1 MKVLIIDDE
10 ARITRGVQKYFEQAG
25 FETVPAFDG
34 PTGLARARSEKP
46 DLIILDLML
55 PGMDGLELCR
65 TLRRESN
72 VPIIMLTARVEESEQ
87 LLGLDLG
94 ADDYV
99 TKPFSPRM
107 LVARARAVL
116 RRSQLAQTELAPESI
131 RFGNVVFD
139 VNTRQCTV
147 AGQPVPLTP
156 TEFEIL
162 LTLVRGRGRVLSRAQ
177 LLEATSLGY
186 YEGFERTIDVHI
198 HNLRRKLE
206 PDPTN
211 PRHIRTVFGVG
222 YRFTEN
228 PEAESA

>member
-34 PTGLARARSEKP
+34 PSGLARARSEKP
-46 DLIILDLML
+46 DLIILDVML
-55 PGMDGLELCR
+55 PGMDGMEVCR
-65 TLRRESN
+65 TLRQESA
-72 VPIIMLTARVEESEQ
+72 VPIIMLTARVEETDE
-87 LLGLDLG
+87 LMGLELG

-107 LVARARAVL
+107 LVAHARAVL
-116 RRSQLAQTELAPESI
+116 RRNQLAQPQEMTERYA
-131 RFGNVVFD
+131 FGKVVFN
-139 VNTRQCTV
+139 VGTRECLV
-147 AGQPVPLTP
+147 DGQAISLTP

-162 LTLVRGRGRVLSRAQ
+162 LTLVRARGRVLSRAQ
-177 LLEATSLGY
+177 LLESTSLGY
-186 YEGFERTIDVHI
+186 YDGFERTIDVHI

-206 PDPTN
+206 PDPVN
-211 PRHIRTVFGVG
+211 PRYIRTVFGAG

-228 PEAESA
+228 PEAE

>member
-34 PTGLARARSEKP
+34 PSGLARARSEKP
-46 DLIILDLML
+46 DLIILDVML
-55 PGMDGLELCR
+55 PGMDGLEVCR
-65 TLRRESN
+65 TLRQESA
-72 VPIIMLTARVEESEQ
+72 VPIIMLTARVEETDE
-87 LLGLDLG
+87 LLGLELG
-94 ADDYV
+94 ADDYI

-107 LVARARAVL
+107 LVAHARAVL
-116 RRSQLAQTELAPESI
+116 RRNQLAQPQEAMESY
-131 RFGNVVFD
+131 RFGNVLFNVGARECL
-139 VNTRQCTV
+139 VN
-147 AGQPVPLTP
+147 GQAISLTP

-177 LLEATSLGY
+177 LLESTSLGY
-186 YEGFERTIDVHI
+186 YDGFERTIDVHI

-206 PDPTN
+206 ADPTN
-211 PRHIRTVFGVG
+211 PRHIRTVFGAG

-228 PEAESA
+228 PEAE

>member
-116 RRSQLAQTELAPESI
+116 RRSQLAQAEPAPESI

-206 PDPTN
+206 PDPAN

-222 YRFTEN
+222 YRFTED

>member
-1 MKVLIIDDE
+1 MKVLIVDDE

-34 PTGLARARSEKP
+34 LTGLARARNEKP
-46 DLIILDLML
+46 DLVILDLML
-55 PGMDGLELCR
+55 PGMDGLEVCR

-72 VPIIMLTARVEESEQ
+72 VPIIMLTARVEETDE

-94 ADDYV
+94 ADDYI

-107 LVARARAVL
+107 LVAHARAVL
-116 RRSQLAQTELAPESI
+116 RRNQLAQPQEALESYT
-131 RFGNVVFD
+131 FGNVIFNVG
-139 VNTRQCTV
+139 TRECLVQGQSV
-147 AGQPVPLTP
+147 ALTP

-177 LLEATSLGY
+177 LLESTSLGY
-186 YEGFERTIDVHI
+186 YDGFERTIDVHI

-206 PDPTN
+206 ADPSN
-211 PRHIRTVFGVG
+211 PHHIRTVFGAG
-222 YRFTEN
+222 YRFTED
-228 PEAESA
+228 PETE

>member
-10 ARITRGVQKYFEQAG
+10 VRITRGVQKYFEQAG

-65 TLRRESN
+65 MLRRESN
-72 VPIIMLTARVEESEQ
+72 VPIIMLTARVEESDQ

-116 RRSQLAQTELAPESI
+116 RRSQHAQTEPTPEI
-131 RFGNVVFD
+131 FRFGEVIFD
-139 VNTRQCTV
+139 VHARQLTV

-162 LTLVRGRGRVLSRAQ
+162 LSLVKARGRVLSRAQ

-206 PDPTN
+206 PDPAN
-211 PRHIRTVFGVG
+211 PRYIRTVFGVG
-222 YRFTEN
+222 YRFTADPEVEN
-228 PEAESA
+228 P